1 MAFAQSELSLM
12 AYTGTQG
19 GNHFYFYLNSASD
32 DVTAANFFDDV
43 ADSVSQGDLLYD
55 VDGGG
60 MYRLTE
66 SEGAVTAAAITTI
79 PA

>member
-19 GNHFYFYLNSASD
+19 GNHFYFYLNSAGD
-32 DVTAANFFDDV
+32 TVTTAGFFDDV

-60 MYRLTE
+60 LFRLTE
-66 SEGAVTAAAITTI
+66 SEGEVTATAITTT

>member
-19 GNHFYFYLNSASD
+19 GNHFYFYLNSAED
-32 DVTAANFFDDV
+32 DVSAANFFDDV
-43 ADSVSQGDLLYD
+43 ADSVSRGDLLYD

-60 MYRLTE
+60 LFRLTE
-66 SEGAVTAAAITTI
+66 SEGAVTATAITTI
-79 PA
+79 PT